1 MEYYEDKFLSHDEKL
16 DYSDV
21 LIVPCQGDVSSR
33 SEVELEYPIGIVPII
48 AANMDGVG
56 TFEMAKSLYKHNML
70 TALVKHYTLEEL
82 ITFFKREDAARN
94 CFYSMGIGAT
104 DMTKLDEFMTHVV
117 SGEISTP
124 YGICVDVANG
134 YTSQFTDALKRITD
148 KYPDMFI
155 MAGNVV
161 TPEQVNELSLIGVDV
176 VKVGIGPGSV
186 CTTRKLTGMGYPQFS
201 AVLECADVYSV
212 CADGGITCP
221 GDVAK
226 AFGAGA
232 DFVMIGGMFA
242 AHEEGLP
249 PEHKDRVEYRSN
261 IHFYGMASK
270 AAQDLHN
277 GGVANY
283 RASEGKE
290 VIIKYKGPVENTVN
304 ELLGGLRSACT
315 YVGARNL
322 MELNENARFIRVNR
336 QLNNI
341 FGNG

>member
-1 MEYYEDKFLSHDEKL
+1 MTSKFYSNQEML

-21 LIVPCQGDVSSR
+21 LIVPCSGDVSSR
-33 SEVELEYPIGIVPII
+33 SEVDLETGPGVIPII

-56 TFEMAKSLYKHNML
+56 TFEMARALAKHKML
-70 TALVKHYTLEEL
+70 TALVKHYSLEEL
-82 ITFFKREDAARN
+82 IEFFKEDASKFA
-94 CFYSMGIGAT
+94 FYSMGIG
-104 DMTKLDEFMTHVV
+104 
-117 SGEISTP
+117 GEDIYKYSKFIDAVNAEETNVP
-124 YGICVDVANG
+124 YGICIDVANG
-134 YTSQFTDALKRITD
+134 YTDNFLDRLDEITNIA
-148 KYPDMFI
+148 PNMFY

-161 TPEQVNELSLIGVDV
+161 TPEQVYALSQKGIDV

-186 CTTRKLTGMGYPQFS
+186 CTTRKLTGVGFPQFS
-201 AVLECADVYSV
+201 AVMDCAKTGMGV

-232 DFVMIGGMFA
+232 NFVMIGGMFA
-242 AHEEGLP
+242 GHEEGLP
-249 PEHKDRVEYRSN
+249 AGYKDKTEYVSN

-270 AAQDLHN
+270 AAQTLHN
-277 GGVANY
+277 GGVAEY

-290 VIIKYKGPVENTVN
+290 VVIKYKGPVENTVQ

-322 MELNENARFIRVNR
+322 YELNENAQFIRVNR

-341 FGNG
+341 FGVS